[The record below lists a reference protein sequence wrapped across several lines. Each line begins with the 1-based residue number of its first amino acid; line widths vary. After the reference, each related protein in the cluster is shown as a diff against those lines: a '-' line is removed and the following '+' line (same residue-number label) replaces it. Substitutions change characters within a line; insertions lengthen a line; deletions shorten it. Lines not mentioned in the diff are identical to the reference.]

1 MDDGLWTIAV
11 LVDESSWR
19 LAVGEQGVP
28 RRCHMQTERKNRRE
42 REKLRRKMMLGLQ
55 ELESWRQG
63 DWSWNGPGME

>member
-1 MDDGLWTIAV
+1 MVNKECPGGGITC
-11 LVDESSWR
+11 R
-19 LAVGEQGVP
+19 
-28 RRCHMQTERKNRRE
+28 QTERKNRRE